1 MLRFCVTDEGDAIC
15 HLLFWCLRG
24 SATGSS
30 CDKSVF
36 EIKGATSACGDVIWF
51 HNVQQSA
58 TALTNI
64 FLVCVCVFVPIGLTL
79 FRWFNFALLYFFTN

>member
-1 MLRFCVTDEGDAIC
+1 MLRFCVTDEGDAI
-15 HLLFWCLRG
+15 LPSFVLVPQG
-24 SATGSS
+24 VATGSS

-36 EIKGATSACGDVIWF
+36 EIKSATSAFGDVLWF

-64 FLVCVCVFVPIGLTL
+64 FFCVCVCQL
-79 FRWFNFALLYFFTN
+79 A